1 MFVSLAPSA
10 FMTRCMKCKANITN
24 LSLIPVIQLHF
35 SGRMKDAT
43 AYELS
48 TYGATLEFLKEN
60 FKAVQTSE
68 YFPNLKLGIVCDGIL
83 NQDVTRLTFGDS
95 VFDLITSNQV
105 FEHVPDVKQGMRECF
120 RVLKKGGSLVF
131 SVPLYDTERTQQIAR
146 LKGAQIEWIEQPE
159 YHDSR
164 LGGPRS
170 APVFWRFSIRDITE
184 QVRAGGF
191 EKVEIVNISIAP
203 SQGEPMQVIYAIK

>member
-1 MFVSLAPSA
+1 MSLAPSA
-10 FMTRCMKCKANITN
+10 FMTRCAKCRANITN
-24 LSLIPVIQLHF
+24 LSLIPVIRRHF
-35 SGRMKDAT
+35 SGKMQDAR

-48 TYGATLEFLKEN
+48 TYGATLEFLKGN

-83 NQDVTRLTFGDS
+83 NQDVTKLTFADS
-95 VFDLITSNQV
+95 VFDLVTSNQV
-105 FEHVPDVKQGMRECF
+105 FEHVPNVQQGIRECF
-120 RVLKKGGSLVF
+120 RVLKKGGALVF

-146 LKGAQIEWIEQPE
+146 LNAGQIEWIEPPE

-164 LGGPRS
+164 LGGPKS

-191 EKVEIVNISIAP
+191 GQVELLKINIAP
-203 SQGEPMQVIYAIK
+203 SQGEPAQVIYAVK